1 LIETV
6 SARRGRRDSRTRD
19 SDHGHHS
26 IPTPGSTAF
35 AVDAYIIAAYWFTS
49 STSFVNPA
57 VTIARTLSD
66 SFAGIS
72 PSSVP
77 WFVLA
82 QVVGGAIGYL
92 LSQILYANPRLP
104 DPRAQPEETTGVS
117 SEQQASSGS
126 AT

>member
-1 LIETV
+1 M
-6 SARRGRRDSRTRD
+6 
-19 SDHGHHS
+19 
-26 IPTPGSTAF
+26 
-35 AVDAYIIAAYWFTS
+35 
-49 STSFVNPA
+49 
-57 VTIARTLSD
+57 TIARTLSD

>member
-1 LIETV
+1 M
-6 SARRGRRDSRTRD
+6 
-19 SDHGHHS
+19 
-26 IPTPGSTAF
+26 
-35 AVDAYIIAAYWFTS
+35 
-49 STSFVNPA
+49 
-57 VTIARTLSD
+57 TIARTLSD

-82 QVVGGAIGYL
+82 QVVGGLIGYL
-92 LSQILYANPRLP
+92 LSQILYANHPRLP